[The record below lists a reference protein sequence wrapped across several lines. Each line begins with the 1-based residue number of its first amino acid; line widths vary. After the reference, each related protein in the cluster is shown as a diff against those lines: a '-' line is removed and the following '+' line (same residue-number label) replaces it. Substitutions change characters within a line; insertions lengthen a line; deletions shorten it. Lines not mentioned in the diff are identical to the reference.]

1 MRLGVRMVKGLANA
15 HGASIVGARADRP
28 FLSVDGLWRRAGVP
42 PASFAQLAEADAF
55 RPALGLARRDALGD
69 QGASERTLPL
79 FSAAAH
85 EDEPAS
91 DINEPRSR
99 CAR

>member
-1 MRLGVRMVKGLANA
+1 VRLGVRMVKGLANA

-28 FLSVDGLWRRAGVP
+28 FLSDDGLWRRAGVP

-55 RPALGLARRDALGD
+55 RPALGFTRPEALW
-69 QGASERTLPL
+69 AIKRFERTLPL

-85 EDEPAS
+85 EDEHAS

-99 CAR
+99 SAR